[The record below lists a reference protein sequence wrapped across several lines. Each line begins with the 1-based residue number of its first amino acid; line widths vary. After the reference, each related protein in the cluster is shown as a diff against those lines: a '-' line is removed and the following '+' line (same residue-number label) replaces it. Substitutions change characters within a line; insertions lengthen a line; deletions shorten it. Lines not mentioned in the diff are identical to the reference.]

1 MRVHEIMTRSVL
13 TCRATD
19 TLARAAELM
28 WENDLGCLPVTRDG
42 RVVGIVTDRDIA
54 MVAYLKRE
62 KLADIA
68 VTAAMSLQVL
78 TCSLN
83 DDVLEVERIMS
94 GCQVRRLPVVD
105 PLDRPIGVVSLYDIA
120 RASARGT
127 EVTPA
132 EVAST
137 LTAVCM
143 PRTTLPRV

>member
-13 TCRATD
+13 TCRASD
-19 TLARAAELM
+19 SLGRAAELM

-42 RVVGIVTDRDIA
+42 RVVA

-62 KLADIA
+62 KLADIP
-68 VTAAMSLQVL
+68 VTAAMSLQVV
-78 TCSLN
+78 TCSPN
-83 DDVLEVERIMS
+83 DDILEVERVMS

-120 RASARGT
+120 RASARDN
-127 EVTPA
+127 EITPA

>member
-1 MRVHEIMTRSVL
+1 MRVHEIMTKSVL

-19 TLARAAELM
+19 SLARAAELM

-54 MVAYLKRE
+54 MVAYLKRD

-78 TCSLN
+78 TCSPN

-105 PLDRPIGVVSLYDIA
+105 PLDRPIGVISLYDIA
-120 RASARGT
+120 RASSRGT
-127 EVTPA
+127 DVSAA